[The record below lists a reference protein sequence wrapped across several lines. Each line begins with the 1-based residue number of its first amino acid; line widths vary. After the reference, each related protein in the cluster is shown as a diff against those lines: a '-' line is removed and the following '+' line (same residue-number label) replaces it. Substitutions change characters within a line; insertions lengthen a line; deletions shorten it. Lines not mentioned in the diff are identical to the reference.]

1 MNPDQ
6 IAGVV
11 RHLATLFGG
20 FLIAKLQLP
29 AEYIESVVGGLAAL
43 AAIVW
48 SIVAKKPLPP
58 PAPKPGP

>member
-20 FLIAKLQLP
+20 FLIAKLNIP
-29 AEYIESVVGGLAAL
+29 AEYIESIVGGLAAL
-43 AAIVW
+43 AAVVW
-48 SIVAKKPLPP
+48 SITSKRPLPA